1 MYDLTSRPRTLGH
14 MVVAVTLCVPVSL
27 SRDKH
32 YVFPHQVPSPKSR
45 RSGAIPYQ
53 AGISHTGNDGSPKV
67 LHPTPFSQISRGCT
81 DKADFG
87 DSGPELESVAL
98 PPLTSPMT

>member
-32 YVFPHQVPSPKSR
+32 YVFPHQVPSPEDQGQYPIR
-45 RSGAIPYQ
+45 
-53 AGISHTGNDGSPKV
+53 
-67 LHPTPFSQISRGCT
+67 
-81 DKADFG
+81 
-87 DSGPELESVAL
+87 LESPTLGMMGLLKCCIPHRFLRLAEDARIKQTLEIVGL
-98 PPLTSPMT
+98 NWNPWLCHHSPAP